1 MGVITLCTKNC
12 LRWLFCLFISVHY
25 EGFDQVFTG
34 ERKLKTIMLH
44 IIIIIIII
52 IIMVTIII

>member
-44 IIIIIIII
+44 IIIIIII
-52 IIMVTIII
+52 MVTIII